1 MPWIKQIISL
11 IDNMITILLNIIFV
25 IIVLIVFIY
34 GYSVKYD
41 DNDK

>member
-1 MPWIKQIISL
+1 
-11 IDNMITILLNIIFV
+11 MITILLNIIFV